1 MIKLGVRKHSGAIH
15 KFISPSMSRSAFRN
29 LFTVAACA
37 AGFGLSSGE
46 AAINFV
52 GVTIPWKADSDSTA
66 DTIGG
71 NTEWNAYIRPEGG
84 AFLND
89 GNAAGTRFSVPLEVG
104 IHTFEIFVQHQSWV
118 DDSPPEPGSYI
129 NLFFGGRTNPGI
141 SAQLAGGNFGALAPL
156 TAADIA
162 LVANDQD
169 GSLVAPAGSLR
180 HISFA
185 DGLQVDLIGLE
196 MSIVGDTVSGFTAF
210 PSGSEQDS
218 MFRITLQVAIPEPG
232 STALALFGLT
242 AFLWRR
248 RRF

>member
-1 MIKLGVRKHSGAIH
+1 MKT
-15 KFISPSMSRSAFRN
+15 RSVVLA
-29 LFTVAACA
+29 A
-37 AGFGLSSGE
+37 AGLLCACGTGQ

-218 MFRITLQVAIPEPG
+218 MFRITLQVAIPEP
-232 STALALFGLT
+232 STALLSALGLT
-242 AFLWRR
+242 GLLLFRR
-248 RRF
+248 RR